1 MQHGLKKHELFLK
14 VKSICFCQRCQ
25 CLSSLVPD
33 KRVRWRRSLNRGHRN
48 HTIKKL
54 INFILTVILV
64 LFSVFFLP
72 WLLHVACCT
81 LYCQINI
88 KMNSSANQDYL
99 KHCIISFLNKIQL
112 LGQWRLKGLDLNA
125 VNKEVMLGV
134 KREQQNRKQSLF

>member
-14 VKSICFCQRCQ
+14 VKSICFRQRCQ

-48 HTIKKL
+48 HTINKL
-54 INFILTVILV
+54 YTYSHFGLV
-64 LFSVFFLP
+64 FCFFLP

-81 LYCQINI
+81 LDCQINI
-88 KMNSSANQDYL
+88 KMNSLANQDYL
-99 KHCIISFLNKIQL
+99 KHCIISFLDKIQL

-134 KREQQNRKQSLF
+134 KREQQNR